1 MLLFQASHPLL
12 PTPLPHVRMS
22 VFCLHLHCYPA
33 NNFISTI
40 FLDRIYV
47 LNSLNVLVMCCCCCS
62 VTKSHLTLF
71 NTCTAAC
78 QASLSFTVSQSLLK
92 HMTRVNNGI
101 QPSHLLPPPS
111 PPALHLSH
119 HQGLFHWVYSALG
132 GQSIEASASASILP
146 VNSQGWFP

>member
-47 LNSLNVLVMCCCCCS
+47 LNSLNVLVMCYCCCS

-92 HMTRVNNGI
+92 LM
-101 QPSHLLPPPS
+101 
-111 PPALHLSH
+111 
-119 HQGLFHWVYSALG
+119 
-132 GQSIEASASASILP
+132 SIESVMPSNHLILCHP
-146 VNSQGWFP
+146 SEGKQKKQELQPHSL